1 MEGPLRPP
9 ARPRARA
16 RRAGAAHRRR
26 HRAPPPPGRRA
37 RRDAHRAHRREPA
50 LRRGEPATAN
60 GNGHT
65 ATAEELE
72 QLEVEDEDED
82 STLVVEIADAELPEE
97 PEQDDPGAV
106 RRYRFRH
113 PTASGKTIAAAG
125 FVEAARTLGVLI
137 LTHRRLLV
145 SQFTRDLTTEGY
157 GKRLTDVITRDSRSA
172 KKAPLTIQTYAWFAR
187 HVDEIDRD
195 AYQLVICDEAHTAL
209 GEKTSA
215 AIRSFPEP
223 HLHRHDG
230 DRAADREAGLRRL
243 PRLGRRPAAAG
254 RRAPRPDRAAARP
267 ARAAGRGD
275 QLGADRRRRLRPGDP
290 RQDARPPGAEPGR
303 REPLPRPLRQHAG
316 HRLRGRSRPRLQPR
330 DRSSARPG

>member
-1 MEGPLRPP
+1 MQEAIPQPTGPTEAADPVVASALRAEAWAGEPFLREGEDPAVVLARGHSPPPRARRRSRGDGRRPRSAVLEVEGALRPP
-9 ARPRARA
+9 ARARARA
-16 RRAGAAHRRR
+16 RRAGAAHGRR
-26 HRAPPPPGRRA
+26 HRAPPPSDRRA
-37 RRDAHRAHRREPA
+37 RRDADRAHRRQPA
-50 LRRGEPATAN
+50 LRRGSAN
-60 GNGHT
+60 GNGNGHA

-72 QLEVEDEDED
+72 QLDVEDEDED
-82 STLVVEIADAELPEE
+82 STLVVEIEDAELPEE
-97 PEQDDPGAV
+97 PVPDDPGAV

-157 GKRLTDVITRDSRSA
+157 GKRFTDVITRDSRSA
-172 KKAPLTIQTYAWFAR
+172 KQAPLTIQTYAWFAR

-223 HLHRHDG
+223 IYIGMTATEQLIAKQVSDVFPASV
-230 DRAADREAGLRRL
+230 DDL
-243 PRLGRRPAAAG
+243 PLQ
-254 RRAPRPDRAAARP
+254 DAAR
-267 ARAAGRGD
+267 RG
-275 QLGADRRRRLRPGDP
+275 
-290 RQDARPPGAEPGR
+290 
-303 REPLPRPLRQHAG
+303 
-316 HRLRGRSRPRLQPR
+316 
-330 DRSSARPG
+330 